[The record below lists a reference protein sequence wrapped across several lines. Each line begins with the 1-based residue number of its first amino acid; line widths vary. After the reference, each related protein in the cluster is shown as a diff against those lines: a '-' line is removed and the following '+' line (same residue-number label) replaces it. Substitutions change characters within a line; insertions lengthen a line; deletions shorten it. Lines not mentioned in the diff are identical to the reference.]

1 MSTFTVPFQESWFA
15 RDTKHHVRVPPS
27 LVYAVEKWV
36 RDHGLAYKNSTQV
49 EIFADGKFAGNGA
62 LHFTSGHLT
71 GIKKMFGIMSIAQT
85 DPAKPALLARLHFS
99 PSSPQISFGRLYKG
113 DVLIE
118 DGQVRSSL
126 LPFSEKSE
134 DSYVVD
140 LEASLEKRSKNHE
153 RLVNGF
159 ARWMTAIG
167 YTPRYSRAI
176 DLALLRPPLIVEAK
190 FINPGK
196 WTECIRG
203 AVAQLQEYRWFYADL
218 HDANLLFLASMPVPE
233 HWRGYL
239 TECHGIRSAWPD
251 GDSYHVE
258 DLDALLP
265 PISLQTIS
273 SRAIIDSQ
281 DDEEE
286 GS

>member
-1 MSTFTVPFQESWFA
+1 MRSHGMA
-15 RDTKHHVRVPPS
+15 
-27 LVYAVEKWV
+27 EK
-36 RDHGLAYKNSTQV
+36 KSTQL
-49 EIFADGKFAGNGA
+49 EILADGKYAGKGA
-62 LHFTSGHLT
+62 LYFSSGHLT
-71 GIKKMFGIMSIAQT
+71 GIKKMFGIMSIAET
-85 DPAKPALLARLHFS
+85 GPARPALVARLHFS
-99 PSSPQISFGRLYKG
+99 SNGPQISFGRWYNE
-113 DVLIE
+113 DVLLE
-118 DGQVRSSL
+118 DAPVRSPL

-134 DSYVVD
+134 DPYVVD
-140 LEASLEKRSKNHE
+140 LEASLLDKRSKNHE

-167 YTPRYSRAI
+167 YKPTYSKAI
-176 DLALLRPPLIVEAK
+176 DLALLHPPLIVEAK
-190 FINPGK
+190 FVSPGK

-251 GDSYHVE
+251 GNSYHVE

-265 PISLQTIS
+265 PISLQTTS
-273 SRAIIDSQ
+273 SRAIIDSE